1 MQITVTQFQGGVDAQ
16 AADPTLVQ
24 TSNYL
29 YALCAPYN
37 ITAGYILANYMGG
50 GTVVNPQG
58 MTGIISP
65 IRVTEVD
72 FVNATDWNGQNSV
85 NQAVLS
91 NYRLQVFANFLARY
105 LLQGV
110 EWQRTLQGIQILLPG
125 FDATTNQYEFYI
137 DISLY

>member
-1 MQITVTQFQGGVDAQ
+1 
-16 AADPTLVQ
+16 
-24 TSNYL
+24 
-29 YALCAPYN
+29 
-37 ITAGYILANYMGG
+37 
-50 GTVVNPQG
+50 

-65 IRVTEVD
+65 IRITEVD